1 MTLLLSGTDGLSDVD
16 GSAATPAI
24 RGTDAN
30 TGMFFPAADT
40 IAFAEGGVEAMR
52 LDSAGN
58 MGLGTTS
65 PESKLDVGGAGS
77 LITLHRASDGS
88 GTGKVGSRTGS
99 EFSLYNGG
107 GSSSEVIVAGSS
119 VNFNVGAAER
129 MRIDSSGNV
138 GIGTSLPTEK
148 LHVSGSS
155 TSYVE
160 SRVANTQ
167 SSTIAAVVATG
178 TTYSFAGVG
187 ASTVWFSS
195 GSSTT
200 ALGNFSANPI
210 QFVTNGS
217 ERMRIDSS
225 GNVGV
230 GVSSVIGKFQVQ
242 VGDAAP
248 SASGNMN
255 GVIFS
260 ASNGGNGLSFGTAD
274 LGGYNWISSGY
285 TNSANTGRPLR
296 IIPGSNGVQLASGG
310 TSWSSLSDERTKV
323 DLKPI
328 ADAAKKVLTLRA
340 VTGRYKTDEEK
351 TSRSFLIAQD
361 VQKVLPEAV
370 IVFDDEQ
377 GTLGLSYT
385 DTIPLLVAAIKE
397 QQKIIESLTARV
409 AQLEAK

>member
-1 MTLLLSGTDGLSDVD
+1 MSLILSGTNGLSDVD

-24 RGTDAN
+24 RGTDVN

-52 LDSAGN
+52 INSSA
-58 MGLGTTS
+58 
-65 PESKLDVGGAGS
+65 
-77 LITLHRASDGS
+77 
-88 GTGKVGSRTGS
+88 
-99 EFSLYNGG
+99 
-107 GSSSEVIVAGSS
+107 
-119 VNFNVGAAER
+119 
-129 MRIDSSGNV
+129 NV
-138 GIGTSLPTEK
+138 GIGTTNPSYK
-148 LHVSGSS
+148 LDVNGSIQAANNVIVGGTGEYTPSG
-155 TSYVE
+155 V
-160 SRVANTQ
+160 
-167 SSTIAAVVATG
+167 
-178 TTYSFAGVG
+178 TTLIPVYGVG
-187 ASTVWFSS
+187 AAMSQSQTTISAAF
-195 GSSTT
+195 GSIGFYTGVS
-200 ALGNFSANPI
+200 SAN
-210 QFVTNGS
+210 
-217 ERMRIDSS
+217 MLIDSS

-248 SASGNMN
+248 STSGNMN

-260 ASNGGNGLSFGTAD
+260 ASNVGNGLSFGTAD

-285 TNSANTGRPLR
+285 TNSAQTGRPLR

-340 VTGRYKTDEEK
+340 VTGRYKTDK
-351 TSRSFLIAQD
+351 DGASRSFLIAQD

-377 GTLGLSYT
+377 QTLGLAYT
-385 DTIPLLVAAIKE
+385 ETIPLLVAAIKE
-397 QQKIIESLTARV
+397 QQAMIEQLKADV
-409 AQLEAK
+409 AALKGTV